1 MPYVPQKRRN
11 ALREEGKANDAGEL
25 NYQITRLLVNYTQ
38 QHTLK
43 YKTINDVM
51 GALEGAKAEYYRR
64 VAAPYEDEKI
74 IENGDVYPWL
84 LSANV

>member
-1 MPYVPQKRRN
+1 MPYVPQKRRG
-11 ALREEGKANDAGEL
+11 ALRQEGKANDAGEL

-64 VAAPYEDEKI
+64 VAAPYEDGKI
-74 IENGDVYPWL
+74 IENGDVFPWL
-84 LSANV
+84 LSTDV

>member
-38 QHTLK
+38 LHGMK
-43 YKTINDVM
+43 YKTFNDIS
-51 GALEGAKAEYYRR
+51 GACTEALAEYRR
-64 VAAPYEDEKI
+64 KVVAPYEDAKCE
-74 IENGDVYPWL
+74 ENGDVYPWL
-84 LSANV
+84 LGDV

>member
-1 MPYVPQKRRN
+1 MPYVPQKRRA

-38 QHTLK
+38 THGLK
-43 YKTINDVM
+43 YKSINDVM

-64 VAAPYEDEKI
+64 VAAPYEDLKI
-74 IENGDVYPWL
+74 LENGDAYPIDVI
-84 LSANV
+84 S

>member
-1 MPYVPQKRRN
+1 MPYVPLKRRN

-38 QHTLK
+38 DHTLK

-64 VAAPYEDEKI
+64 VAAPYEDLKI
-74 IENGDVYPWL
+74 AENGDCYPEDI
-84 LSANV
+84 LS